1 MTLTAFNC
9 IACHVRDDFGG
20 VSRRAQS
27 AFSDRRKESRRRR
40 SDSAAADAGRA
51 KLQPVWMKKVLFDG
65 ESVRP
70 YMFTRMP
77 QFGEPNL
84 RHLPDLFARLD
95 TVESVDFSMPDG
107 ESDDEKE
114 RERSEKC
121 VTAGRKLLGDKR
133 LDTASPAI
141 ISTAKH
147 RRIQGHRLDDDPSSG

>member
-1 MTLTAFNC
+1 MIATTLTAFNC

-20 VSRRAQS
+20 VSA
-27 AFSDRRKESRRRR
+27 DRNLLFQTSEKNLG
-40 SDSAAADAGRA
+40 DDARIPPPLTLAGA
-51 KLQPVWMKKVLFDG
+51 KLQSVWMKKVLFDG

-95 TVESVDFSMPDG
+95 TVKNFDFSLPNA

-114 RERSEKC
+114 RQAQEKC
-121 VTAGRKLLGDKR
+121 ATPAAICSATKVCI
-133 LDTASPAI
+133 ASPAT

-147 RRIQGHRLDDDPSSG
+147 RRISRAST